1 MVAVLQRGHRM
12 PIFHKVVWFFRVF
25 LKWSQWSCKTTPFY
39 LVKNSSVHSDSFRCI
54 SLYMLMSSAH
64 PAPLFCGRDPSL
76 SFNFL
81 TKPALNC
88 PSFRKQ
94 SGVKWFALP
103 GINEFSES
111 EVKWHVAKYVTHTL
125 NLCSAFNPSKCTHTA
140 VRSEHTHTH
149 TPWTHTQSS
158 GQPYCCDARGAVG
171 GLVPCSRVSPQ
182 SWYWGWRE
190 CWLFTPTSKW
200 LDNWDCLGF
209 WGIKK
214 RSEFLSL

>member
-1 MVAVLQRGHRM
+1 MWWLCFKGDIGCPFSTRWSDSLGYS
-12 PIFHKVVWFFRVF
+12 WNDLSGRV
-25 LKWSQWSCKTTPFY
+25 KQHPFY

-103 GINEFSES
+103 GINKFSES

-140 VRSEHTHTH
+140 VRSEHTHTVN
-149 TPWTHTQSS
+149 THPEQWAAILLRHLGSS
-158 GQPYCCDARGAVG
+158 WGFGVLLK
-171 GLVPCSRVSPQ
+171 GLTSVMVLRVERVLVIHS
-182 SWYWGWRE
+182 
-190 CWLFTPTSKW
+190 
-200 LDNWDCLGF
+200 N
-209 WGIKK
+209 IKMAW
-214 RSEFLSL
+214 

>member
-1 MVAVLQRGHRM
+1 MWWLCFKGDIGCPFSTRWYDSLGSS
-12 PIFHKVVWFFRVF
+12 WNGLSGRV
-25 LKWSQWSCKTTPFY
+25 KQHPFY

-64 PAPLFCGRDPSL
+64 PTPLFCGSDPSL

-94 SGVKWFALP
+94 SEVKGFAQL

-111 EVKWHVAKYVTHTL
+111 EVTCGQVWWPILGICALHLTHP
-125 NLCSAFNPSKCTHTA
+125 SAHTPW
-140 VRSEHTHTH
+140 TH
-149 TPWTHTQSS
+149 TPWTHTWSS
-158 GQPYCCDARGAVG
+158 GQPYCCGARGTVG
-171 GLVPCSRVSPQ
+171 GLVPCSRVSAQ

-190 CWLFTPTSKW
+190 RWLFPPKSKW
-200 LDNWDCLGF
+200 LDNWDYLGF
-209 WGIKK
+209 GGI
-214 RSEFLSL
+214 

>member
-1 MVAVLQRGHRM
+1 MWWLCFKGDIGCPFSTRWSDSLGYS
-12 PIFHKVVWFFRVF
+12 WNDLSGRV
-25 LKWSQWSCKTTPFY
+25 KQHPFY

-64 PAPLFCGRDPSL
+64 PGPLFCGSDPSL

-94 SGVKWFALP
+94 SGVKWFVLP

-125 NLCSAFNPSKCTHTA
+125 NLCSAFKPSKCTHTA
-140 VRSEHTHTH
+140 VRSEHTHREH
-149 TPWTHTQSS
+149 TP
-158 GQPYCCDARGAVG
+158 GAVG
-171 GLVPCSRVSPQ
+171 SHIAAVPGEQLGVWCLAQGSHLSRGIEGGESAGYSLQNQNGLIIETV
-182 SWYWGWRE
+182 
-190 CWLFTPTSKW
+190 
-200 LDNWDCLGF
+200 
-209 WGIKK
+209 
-214 RSEFLSL
+214 

>member
-1 MVAVLQRGHRM
+1 M

-25 LKWSQWSCKTTPFY
+25 LKWSQWSCKTTPFLPCQKQLCSQW
-39 LVKNSSVHSDSFRCI
+39 LVSVHI
-54 SLYMLMSSAH
+54 SLHANELCS

-149 TPWTHTQSS
+149 THTHREHI
-158 GQPYCCDARGAVG
+158 PGAVG
-171 GLVPCSRVSPQ
+171 SHIAAAPGEQLGVWCLAQGSHLSRGIEGGESAGYSLQHQNGLIIETV
-182 SWYWGWRE
+182 
-190 CWLFTPTSKW
+190 
-200 LDNWDCLGF
+200 
-209 WGIKK
+209 
-214 RSEFLSL
+214 